1 MRSTLDARQ
10 VLSHAFLIV
19 ACLAVLLPLG
29 WIVRTSFVSQMQAY
43 RIPPDLTAPP
53 SIENYVTVFQGRDF
67 GRHLSTT
74 LIVCGI
80 SASLAVALGGL
91 GAYGVARRER
101 GGTGITLAMLS
112 GQLFPRIALVL
123 PLYILVR
130 NVGGYDTVW
139 VFILTYLS
147 FMVPATV
154 VILIPYFRQVPK
166 EVEDAALVDGAGR
179 LRILA
184 RIVFPLALPG
194 VAAAWVFALMLG
206 WNELLFP
213 LFLGGRSTRMLTV
226 AVGSFV
232 TQRGVAIGPVAAATM
247 LCIVPVVFVVI
258 LLRRAL
264 VGGLT
269 AGSVR

>member
-1 MRSTLDARQ
+1 MRTLQPRK
-10 VLSHAFLIV
+10 VLAHAFLII
-19 ACLAVLLPLG
+19 ACLTVLLPLG
-29 WIVRTSFVSQMQAY
+29 WVIRTSFVSQVQAY
-43 RIPPDLTAPP
+43 RIPPDLLARP
-53 SIENYVTVFQGRDF
+53 SVENYVTVFSERDF
-67 GRHLSTT
+67 ARHLLTT
-74 LIVCGI
+74 ILVCG
-80 SASLAVALGGL
+80 SAATLAVMLGAF
-91 GAYGVARRER
+91 GAYGIARRR
-101 GGTGITLAMLS
+101 GGGAGLTLVMLS

-154 VILIPYFRQVPK
+154 VILVPYLNQVPL
-166 EVEDAALVDGAGR
+166 ELEDAALVDGAGR
-179 LRILA
+179 LTILA
-184 RIVFPLALPG
+184 RVVLPLALPG

-213 LFLGGRSTRMLTV
+213 LFLGGRSTRLLTV

-232 TQRGVAIGPVAAATM
+232 TQRGVAIGPVAAASM
-247 LCIVPVVFVVI
+247 LCIVPVIFVVA

-269 AGSVR
+269 SGAIR